1 MDAIAEV
8 RGLTKRFGHK
18 TVLDDLRF
26 NLLPGR
32 VYGLVGPN
40 GAGKTTLLRLLAGLP
55 AEGAA
60 LKHS

>member
-8 RGLTKRFGHK
+8 RGLSKRFGHK

-32 VYGLVGPN
+32 IYGLVGPN
-40 GAGKTTLLRLLAGLP
+40 GAGKTTLLGSWLVFRRKELR
-55 AEGAA
+55 
-60 LKHS
+60 